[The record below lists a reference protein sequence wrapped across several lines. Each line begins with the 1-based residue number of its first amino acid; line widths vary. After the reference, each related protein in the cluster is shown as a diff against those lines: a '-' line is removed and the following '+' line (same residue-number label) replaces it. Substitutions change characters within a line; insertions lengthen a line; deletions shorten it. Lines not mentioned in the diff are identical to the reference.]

1 MYRHILIPTDGSRL
15 SKKAIVHG
23 VALAQALGAKVTGVF
38 AAPPAL
44 PMAYDDFIPV
54 GYPDPDAQARN
65 LERRARRHLGVV
77 EAAAAR
83 AGVTCRTVYVAN
95 AYPAEAIMATAKKA
109 GCDAICMAS
118 HGRRG
123 LAGVLLG
130 SETQKVL
137 TYSKLPVLVCR

>member
-15 SKKAIVHG
+15 SKKAIVQG
-23 VALAQALGAKVTGVF
+23 VALAKALGAKVTGVF
-38 AAPPAL
+38 AAPPAV
-44 PMAYDDFIPV
+44 PMIYDDFIPA
-54 GYPDPDAQARN
+54 GYPDSDEQARS
-65 LERRARRHLGVV
+65 LERRARLHLAVV
-77 EAAAAR
+77 ETAAAK
-83 AGVTCRTVYVAN
+83 AGVACKTVYVAN
-95 AYPAEAIMATAKKA
+95 SYPAEAIMATAKKA
-109 GCDAICMAS
+109 GCDVICMAS